1 MRAHVRATMPELP
14 AERRARYMQDW
25 GIREE
30 DARILVDVPGLG
42 AYAEKAVA
50 ALDGGG
56 TAKDIVNWTRQEV
69 LAYLNESGG
78 SPAELTPEMLAE
90 LVGLFAAGKISRSQ
104 AKEVLDESLREQ
116 KWPRDI
122 VEEQNLSQVSDEQ
135 VLAQAIEEV
144 LAANPG
150 FTDEYRAADDKLKKK
165 KQGFVMGQVRDALD
179 GKANMQV
186 LTRLLAQRLVS

>member
-1 MRAHVRATMPELP
+1 
-14 AERRARYMQDW
+14 
-25 GIREE
+25 
-30 DARILVDVPGLG
+30 
-42 AYAEKAVA
+42 
-50 ALDGGG
+50 
-56 TAKDIVNWTRQEV
+56 
-69 LAYLNESGG
+69 
-78 SPAELTPEMLAE
+78 MLAE

-122 VEEQNLSQVSDEQ
+122 VEEQNLSQVSDEE
-135 VLAQAIEEV
+135 VLAQAIEDV

-150 FTDEYRAADDKLKKK
+150 FIDEYRAADDKLKKK